1 MVSTSLRSVL
11 ISVKC
16 IVLTLDDVLIYF
28 DHVFFTIVVTELLV
42 GCVNEKPLL
51 HVSSVYTRR
60 FEEHATALTKLHYL
74 YINIRKYSKQRA
86 LSNSI
91 QL

>member
-11 ISVKC
+11 IGVKC

-42 GCVNEKPLL
+42 GCVNE
-51 HVSSVYTRR
+51 
-60 FEEHATALTKLHYL
+60 
-74 YINIRKYSKQRA
+74 
-86 LSNSI
+86 
-91 QL
+91 